1 MASLFPPFLQI
12 RSVGVNGALGACGF
26 APLGKPGRPNKLP
39 HGLMA
44 NLELPG
50 NQENAPPLLLER
62 VYLLIERQPP
72 LS

>member
-1 MASLFPPFLQI
+1 
-12 RSVGVNGALGACGF
+12 
-26 APLGKPGRPNKLP
+26 
-39 HGLMA
+39 MA